1 MIYVPWDSR
10 ALIIFD
16 SFIRRA
22 IHECMWPAILVFA
35 MIVTPGLVVK
45 VLKYFAGK
53 IG

>member
-1 MIYVPWDSR
+1 MIYVPWSTR
-10 ALIIFD
+10 ALDIFD
-16 SFIRRA
+16 NFIRAA